1 MKEITASSTG
11 ISRRTFLRVLAGTA
25 IGLALMSPLDVLARP
40 TSSGNL
46 SFYHTHTGEQFQL
59 CIVNGQC
66 TTPNRKAISTFLRD
80 FRTGDIHAIDIELFA
95 ILQKIQQ
102 MSGSNGVFEVISG
115 YRSPKTNAILNSRS
129 RGVARRSYHM
139 KGRAID
145 IRLSDLRTK
154 DLRDIALDLRTGG
167 VGYYRKSDFVH
178 LDTGPV
184 RFW

>member
-1 MKEITASSTG
+1 
-11 ISRRTFLRVLAGTA
+11 
-25 IGLALMSPLDVLARP
+25 
-40 TSSGNL
+40 
-46 SFYHTHTGEQFQL
+46 
-59 CIVNGQC
+59 
-66 TTPNRKAISTFLRD
+66 
-80 FRTGDIHAIDIELFA
+80 
-95 ILQKIQQ
+95 
-102 MSGSNGVFEVISG
+102 
-115 YRSPKTNAILNSRS
+115 
-129 RGVARRSYHM
+129 M